1 MNDSDSDDCGG
12 QGPKKLKPLFNKNE
26 QNSSQ
31 PSAATASGVSKPAT
45 SVHSQTTQEP
55 RPVAGTTTPTA
66 PIETRSAPQPA
77 AQVVQGR
84 PEGLRRANDNK
95 GGLGR
100 MFQRSRESIENGNT
114 TTATTPKANSE
125 QRVTNTPIQESTGVE
140 ITNALLVQA
149 WTSFALQ
156 LPENERALA
165 DRMKIMQPQ
174 LESDGSFTLSVDN
187 QMVAELFTSE
197 ERRIVEG
204 MSPLLGGAKPKMR
217 IIINKVVVERH
228 VSDKTKQFAILIEK
242 NPLIDKLRK
251 DLNLEIAR

>member
-1 MNDSDSDDCGG
+1 M
-12 QGPKKLKPLFNKNE
+12 
-26 QNSSQ
+26 
-31 PSAATASGVSKPAT
+31 
-45 SVHSQTTQEP
+45 
-55 RPVAGTTTPTA
+55 
-66 PIETRSAPQPA
+66 RSAPQPTT
-77 AQVVQGR
+77 QVVQGR

-114 TTATTPKANSE
+114 TTAATAATPNANNE
-125 QRVTNTPIQESTGVE
+125 QRVTNTPVQESTGVE

-251 DLNLEIAR
+251 ELNLEIAR

>member
-1 MNDSDSDDCGG
+1 M
-12 QGPKKLKPLFNKNE
+12 
-26 QNSSQ
+26 
-31 PSAATASGVSKPAT
+31 
-45 SVHSQTTQEP
+45 
-55 RPVAGTTTPTA
+55 
-66 PIETRSAPQPA
+66 RSTPQPTT
-77 AQVVQGR
+77 QVVQGR

-204 MSPLLGGAKPKMR
+204 MSPLLGGAKLKMR

-251 DLNLEIAR
+251 ELNLEIAR